1 LGKNKTILLSFQR
14 IPWINPFL
22 VKKECHG
29 GRNLP
34 KKESTLFSESPLES
48 TIFLFLPSLYESFPF
63 RSFIP
68 NFSMKI
74 LVIPGDGIG
83 QEVTTWGKKV
93 IEKIAQKH
101 GHSVSFEEGRMGHV
115 AIEAT
120 GNPLPDE
127 TLEKARKSDAIL
139 FGAIGHIKYDN
150 DPTAKVRP
158 EQGLLKIRKELGL
171 YANLRPIKLF
181 DELLGA
187 SSLKP
192 EILKG
197 ADILFFR
204 ELTGDVYFGEKKRS
218 EDRKTASDLMIYHQY
233 EVERI
238 AEKAYKAAQVRS
250 KRLCSVDK
258 ANVLES
264 SRLWRETVQ
273 EVAKRYP
280 DVETEHMFIDNAA
293 MQLIKDP
300 KRFDVVLTANLFG
313 DILTDEASQI
323 AGSMG
328 MLASASVGDTI
339 GFYEPIHG
347 SAHDIAGKGVAN
359 PLASILS
366 VALMF
371 EISFGLKKEANAIVE
386 AVAATLKEGFRTRDI
401 ADATT
406 SKENLLGTE
415 SMGLKVL
422 EKI

>member
-1 LGKNKTILLSFQR
+1 
-14 IPWINPFL
+14 
-22 VKKECHG
+22 
-29 GRNLP
+29 
-34 KKESTLFSESPLES
+34 
-48 TIFLFLPSLYESFPF
+48 
-63 RSFIP
+63 
-68 NFSMKI
+68 MKI

-93 IEKIAQKH
+93 IEKIAAKF
-101 GHSVSFEEGRMGHV
+101 GHAVSFDEALMGHV

-127 TLEKARKSDAIL
+127 TLEKAHKSDAIL

-187 SSLKP
+187 SSIKP

-238 AEKAYKAAQVRS
+238 AEKAFKAAQSRS

-273 EVAKRYP
+273 EVAKKYP
-280 DVETEHMFIDNAA
+280 DVTTEHMFIDNAA

-300 KRFDVVLTANLFG
+300 KKFDVVLTANLFG

-328 MLASASVGDTI
+328 MLASASIGDNI
-339 GFYEPIHG
+339 GLYEPIHG
-347 SAHDIAGKGVAN
+347 SAHDIAGKGIAN

-371 EISFGLKKEANAIVE
+371 EISFGLKKEADAILQ
-386 AVAATLKEGFRTRDI
+386 AVSATLKDGFRTKDI
-401 ADATT
+401 ADNSTLPT
-406 SKENLLGTE
+406 FLLGTDE
-415 SMGLKVL
+415 MGSKVL
-422 EKI
+422 ERL